1 MLTATPLYAGLLAL
15 LYLFLSYR
23 VIRQRVAARVA
34 HGDGGDRELS
44 LRIRVHGN
52 FNEYV
57 PLGLILLAG
66 AELQGAPLAVV
77 HGLGAMLLA
86 GRLAHAWGMSQ
97 TPGRPVGRGGGT
109 VLTYVMLLTAALANI
124 GHALF

>member
-15 LYLFLSYR
+15 LYLLLSYR

-34 HGDGGDRELS
+34 YGDGGDRELS

-66 AELQGAPLAVV
+66 AELQGAPLALV

-97 TPGRPVGRGGGT
+97 TPGRPLGRGGGT
-109 VLTYVMLLTAALANI
+109 VLTYVMLLTTALANI

>member
-1 MLTATPLYAGLLAL
+1 M
-15 LYLFLSYR
+15 
-23 VIRQRVAARVA
+23 
-34 HGDGGDRELS
+34 
-44 LRIRVHGN
+44 RVHSN

-66 AELQGAPLAVV
+66 AELQGAPLWVV
-77 HGLGAMLLA
+77 HGLGAMLVA
-86 GRLAHAWGMSQ
+86 GRLGHAWGMSQ
-97 TPGRPVGRGGGT
+97 TPGKPIGRGGGT

>member
-15 LYLFLSYR
+15 LYLFLSAR
-23 VIRQRVAARVA
+23 VIRQRITARVA

-44 LRIRVHGN
+44 LRMRVHAN

-57 PLGLILLAG
+57 PLGLILMAG
-66 AELQGAPLAVV
+66 AELQGAPLWVV
-77 HGLGAMLLA
+77 HGLGATLLM

-97 TPGRPVGRGGGT
+97 TPGKPLGRGGGT
-109 VLTYVMLLTAALANI
+109 LLTYAMLLVAALANV